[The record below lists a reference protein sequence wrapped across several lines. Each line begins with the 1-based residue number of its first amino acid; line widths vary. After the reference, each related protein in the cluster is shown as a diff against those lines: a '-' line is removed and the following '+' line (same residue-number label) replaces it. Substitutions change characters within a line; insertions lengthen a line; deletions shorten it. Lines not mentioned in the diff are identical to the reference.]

1 MDSSKFT
8 GRNQLIERLSS
19 QVGDRN
25 LAIAIL
31 KKRGYIEEDGLT
43 LTTIGWSRNM
53 MNAEERAIDRRSR
66 KSGLSPDHFSYNEN
80 TNKAVLKSRKK

>member
-1 MDSSKFT
+1 MDNSKFT

-43 LTTIGWSRNM
+43 LTTMGWSRNM
-53 MNAEERAIDRRSR
+53 MSAEERAIDRRSK
-66 KSGLSPDHFSYNEN
+66 KSGLPPDHFSYNEN